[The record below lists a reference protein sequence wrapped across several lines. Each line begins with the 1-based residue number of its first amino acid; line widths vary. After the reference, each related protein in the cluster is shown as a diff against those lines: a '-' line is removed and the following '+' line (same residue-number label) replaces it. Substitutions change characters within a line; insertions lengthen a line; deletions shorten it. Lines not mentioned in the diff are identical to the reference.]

1 MVSVDKANAEK
12 AARGFHILLWILV
25 IVGAL
30 IFIPFSVG
38 DGCGSLVK
46 VISMKDSQSGKYCLL
61 NLGYKGTLT
70 NVVDDV
76 GQPICIV
83 DALQAQQQVD
93 LINSTRQQK
102 YDYCHSPQ
110 NISGKVVNFWLDY
123 IRF

>member
-1 MVSVDKANAEK
+1 MASNDGKAT
-12 AARGFHILLWILV
+12 RGFHILLWILA

-83 DALQAQQQVD
+83 DALQAQQQAD
-93 LINSTRQQK
+93 LTNSTRKQR
-102 YDYCHSPQ
+102 YDYCHSPK
-110 NISGKVVNFWLDY
+110 NIPGKAVNFWLDA
-123 IRF
+123 IGF